1 MEIRERK
8 TQGEYKAERVLNREN
23 DEEKQFEKL
32 MKNALQGYPSIN
44 PGVVNIW
51 ELYEGKSIKQPS
63 GQSLAGFSS

>member
-8 TQGEYKAERVLNREN
+8 TQGKYKAERVLNREN

-44 PGVVNIW
+44 PGVVNI
-51 ELYEGKSIKQPS
+51 
-63 GQSLAGFSS
+63 